1 MRNSETDLPD
11 DKAVGVPTKRAEV
24 KVWWAILFAV
34 PVAFLIMAFGETIR
48 VPTVAFASQPNL
60 WPAVFWHSLVGCLGA
75 LSVPI
80 LLQLGLSMIDLV
92 PERIRRYWIRVYLV
106 LAVSIGASVHAYV
119 ILVHYQPFR
128 YYVPFILMYLLFAAA
143 LFIGYWSL
151 VRGSRGR
158 HGKYRWKAIVP
169 TIVSIAGFA
178 LAYNLNYTEFKGQYP
193 TLHLSCLLISYLLL
207 HIGMAHILLHTLKR
221 TAKLRR
227 LILTGIV
234 VVATGLPVAAI
245 AMGSK
250 NLDTAR
256 PIFASFTVTG
266 RSTIID
272 QSYNFSGED
281 SMAIPIPDDP
291 EALDHFNKHLSPLD
305 LPDEFQLDDF
315 NVVLITVEALR
326 FDQTSFGN
334 KELET
339 TPNMAAFVR
348 RGANLFERAY
358 SPSSGTLHAMAS
370 LMSMTYPSHVSMTT
384 WAKAWYGE
392 LDKEVV
398 TAAELFE
405 KIGYDTFWVSH
416 NHKCSFT
423 HDILGLD
430 QGFKNTS
437 FVQEWGED
445 DDQFTD
451 RKLANLAIQ
460 AFKDREKYQGK
471 FFSWIFLA
479 SPHSPYLARYPDWPA
494 ETEIERYRQE
504 VHFADSQVGR
514 ILDELERGGLLEK
527 SIVIILGDH
536 GEEFGDHGG
545 NYHKSTVYTEV
556 VNVPLIVW
564 IPGLKGKTIKQPVS
578 SMYTFLWLFLQSSKP
593 GREFAEMRV
602 RKHIGPMLRA
612 TDDAVI
618 VELVGHDRMMSS
630 LIYEDYK
637 INYDFIS
644 QRHEV
649 FHLASDPGEK
659 KNLLFFSPD
668 IAPKYVEKIK
678 KYRQVR
684 AAHRK
689 IKLDIDR
696 EAPLIDEEYLYT
708 PAREIPPP
716 EAISPDHTPAPN
728 AK

>member
-1 MRNSETDLPD
+1 MSNSETDRTN
-11 DKAVGVPTKRAEV
+11 DKASRTPTTSGEAKI
-24 KVWWAILFAV
+24 WWASLFAI
-34 PVAFLIMAFGETIR
+34 PAAFLVLAFSETIR
-48 VPTVAFASQPNL
+48 VPTVAFSSQPNL

-80 LLQLGLSMIDLV
+80 LLQLGFSMIGLV
-92 PERIRRYWIRVYLV
+92 PERIRRHGIHFYLTA
-106 LAVSIGASVHAYV
+106 AVSIGASVHSYV
-119 ILVHYQPFR
+119 ILVHYRPFR
-128 YYVPFILMYLLFAAA
+128 YYVPFILMYLFLAAA

-151 VRGSRGR
+151 VIGSRGQQE
-158 HGKYRWKAIVP
+158 KSNWKAIVP
-169 TIVSIAGFA
+169 TIVSIVGFG
-178 LAYNLNYTEFKGQYP
+178 LAYHLNYTTFKGQYP

-207 HIGMAHILLHTLKR
+207 HIGIAHILLYTLGKVG
-221 TAKLRR
+221 KLRR
-227 LILTGIV
+227 LVFSGIA
-234 VVATGLPVAAI
+234 VVAIGFPVTAI
-245 AMGSK
+245 AMSS
-250 NLDTAR
+250 NDLDTAR

-272 QSYNFSGED
+272 QSYSFSGED

-291 EALDHFNKHLSPLD
+291 EALDRFKKHSNHLE
-305 LPDEFQLDDF
+305 LPAEFKLDDF

-326 FDQTSFGN
+326 FDQTSLGN
-334 KELET
+334 KKLKT
-339 TPNMAAFVR
+339 TPNLEAFVS
-348 RGANLFERAY
+348 RGATSFERAY

-370 LMSMTYPSHVSMTT
+370 LMSMTYPSHVSLTT

-392 LDKEVV
+392 LNKDAV

-405 KIGYDTFWVSH
+405 EIGYDTFWVSH
-416 NHKCSFT
+416 NHKCCFT

-437 FVQEWGED
+437 FVQEWDVED
-445 DDQFTD
+445 DLYTD
-451 RKLANLAIQ
+451 RKLADLAIR
-460 AFKDREKYQGK
+460 ALKDREKYNGK

-479 SPHSPYLARYPDWPA
+479 SPHSPYLSRYPDWPA

-504 VHFADSQVGR
+504 VHYADSQVGR
-514 ILDELERGGLLEK
+514 ILDELDRGGLLEK

-545 NYHKSTVYTEV
+545 NYHKSTVYGEV
-556 VNVPLIVW
+556 VNVPLVIWV
-564 IPGLKGKTIKQPVS
+564 PGLKGKTIKQPVS

-593 GREFAEMRV
+593 GREFAEGRIRDHV
-602 RKHIGPMLRA
+602 GPMLRA
-612 TDDAVI
+612 TDNAVI

-630 LIYEDYK
+630 LVYEDYK

-659 KNLLFFSPD
+659 KNLLFFTPD
-668 IAPKYVEKIK
+668 IAPKYAEKIK

-689 IKLDIDR
+689 LNLDVNR
-696 EAPLIDEEYLYT
+696 EAPLVDEEFRYT
-708 PAREIPPP
+708 PPGEIPPP
-716 EAISPDHTPAPN
+716 ENH
-728 AK
+728 